1 MNVKNADLKQQVEEQ
16 KNLVD
21 KWFDIAKEY
30 EGQLKERE
38 SENQGLGW
46 RR

>member
-30 EGQLKERE
+30 EGMLKEGEDTQKR
-38 SENQGLGW
+38 GG